1 MRVGDARRPSPGC
14 RERALS
20 AWGRGRARA
29 FSSPGRSGGMCGDLR
44 GPTEGR
50 NLNLTAAPA
59 PGFALAPSSLS
70 RGCVEWRAALGFPST
85 SMSSS
90 LAFLQGRRQWRGEL
104 LLAGV
109 LQHYEGEMCSGPGRE
124 AECLPGDAETG
135 AEFIGLSLRD
145 VPSSGFSDSLSD
157 LNTH

>member
-1 MRVGDARRPSPGC
+1 MSDKC
-14 RERALS
+14 
-20 AWGRGRARA
+20 
-29 FSSPGRSGGMCGDLR
+29 
-44 GPTEGR
+44 
-50 NLNLTAAPA
+50 
-59 PGFALAPSSLS
+59 
-70 RGCVEWRAALGFPST
+70 LGFCNICRLSF
-85 SMSSS
+85 

-109 LQHYEGEMCSGPGRE
+109 LQHYEGEMRSCPGRE
-124 AECLPGDAETG
+124 AEYLPGDAETE